1 MMITYLLGIVLTYIA
16 NLQLIETTGNFQ
28 ELLVVEDTMVLIKS
42 RSHWEKFV
50 SLEAIVRRIAFTNQ
64 TRKITPKESSR

>member
-42 RSHWEKFV
+42 RSH
-50 SLEAIVRRIAFTNQ
+50 
-64 TRKITPKESSR
+64 